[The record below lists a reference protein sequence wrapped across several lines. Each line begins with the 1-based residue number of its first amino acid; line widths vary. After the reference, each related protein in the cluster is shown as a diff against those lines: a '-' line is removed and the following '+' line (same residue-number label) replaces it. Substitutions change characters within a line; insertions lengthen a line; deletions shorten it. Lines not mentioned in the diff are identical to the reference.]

1 MSDEYMTRK
10 LMEFEKENKKV
21 YTDKRLYDEALKKYA
36 DMLIFGH
43 TENGH
48 IDTSFPL
55 PLLVNIVD
63 EQGRPK
69 QHKENMPYRFV
80 KGHGTGQSLA
90 FEYSSK
96 KINYPEMQDFEP
108 EFYGMRT

>member
-1 MSDEYMTRK
+1 
-10 LMEFEKENKKV
+10 
-21 YTDKRLYDEALKKYA
+21 
-36 DMLIFGH
+36 
-43 TENGH
+43 
-48 IDTSFPL
+48 
-55 PLLVNIVD
+55 
-63 EQGRPK
+63 PK

-96 KINYPEMQDFEP
+96 KINYPEMQSFEP

>member
-1 MSDEYMTRK
+1 MNVESITLCLGVK
-10 LMEFEKENKKV
+10 
-21 YTDKRLYDEALKKYA
+21 
-36 DMLIFGH
+36 H
-43 TENGH
+43 H
-48 IDTSFPL
+48 
-55 PLLVNIVD
+55 